1 MAATP
6 PEVTIMRIPGAGGR
20 FDAAVAQPADPKTGR
35 PPARYSRGATSQ
47 ACLAECSDGKR
58 VGPQLSSPDK
68 FREALTRATDQ
79 RVNVNRWTS

>member
-6 PEVTIMRIPGAGGR
+6 PEVTTMRISGAGGR
-20 FDAAVAQPADPKTGR
+20 FDAAVAQPANPKTGQ
-35 PPARYSRGATSQ
+35 PPTGYSRGAMSQ

-58 VGPQLSSPDK
+58 IGLHLSSPDK

-79 RVNVNRWTS
+79 RVKVNRWTS